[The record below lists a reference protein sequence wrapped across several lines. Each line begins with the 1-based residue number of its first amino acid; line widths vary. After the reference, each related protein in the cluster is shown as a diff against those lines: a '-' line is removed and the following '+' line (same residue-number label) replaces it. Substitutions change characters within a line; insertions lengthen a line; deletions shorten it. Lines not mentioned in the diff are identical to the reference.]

1 MRIKDI
7 GKIKDPSDLKEIS
20 TNDVVELLDELRGIA
35 TKRGI
40 ELLGHGR
47 REARRAIGAP
57 GEGAVGSA
65 LVVGILMGAVVAAVV
80 TLLITPLRGAEARR
94 RLSQEVERV
103 RERVPAARA
112 EGNGRALYE
121 PEPTPTPTA

>member
-1 MRIKDI
+1 MRMKDI
-7 GKIKDPSDLKEIS
+7 GKIKDPSYLKEVS
-20 TNDVVELLDELRGIA
+20 TNDVVELLDELRGVA
-35 TKRGI
+35 AKRGI
-40 ELLGHGR
+40 ELLGQGR

-65 LVVGILMGAVVAAVV
+65 FIVGILVGAAVAAVV

-103 RERVPAARA
+103 RERAPAARG
-112 EGNGRALYE
+112 EGNGRSAYE
-121 PEPTPTPTA
+121 QEVAPAPTA